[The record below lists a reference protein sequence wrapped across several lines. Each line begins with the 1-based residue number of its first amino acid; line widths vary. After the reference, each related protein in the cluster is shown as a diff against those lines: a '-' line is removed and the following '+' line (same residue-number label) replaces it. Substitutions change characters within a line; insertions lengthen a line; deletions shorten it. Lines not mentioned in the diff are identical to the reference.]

1 MATRRRNSFCCKPPA
16 CVATR
21 WGCAATG
28 VWYPGWSQYFLNDAP
43 MSRRPWLH
51 RIQCAASAVLCA
63 ACRVVRGAAAWQRM
77 GCAHSGPP
85 AGGSKPAG
93 AAGAVGRV
101 GLRHRQRWWGGRCRM
116 RPCRAV
122 QCGWYG
128 EAGDCATPHA
138 ACCVGTRRSMRFSSS
153 TPSTRASP
161 TAATPRRGVP
171 SLSLSPSG
179 PIRPDSH

>member
-1 MATRRRNSFCCKPPA
+1 MTPRRNSFCCQPPA

-51 RIQCAASAVLCA
+51 RIQCVPCRALC
-63 ACRVVRGAAAWQRM
+63 CAAAWQRM
-77 GCAHSGPP
+77 DCAHSGPP
-85 AGGSKPAG
+85 AGGSPAG
-93 AAGAVGRV
+93 AAGAVGWV
-101 GLRHRQRWWGGRCRM
+101 GLRQRQRWRGGRCRM

-128 EAGDCATPHA
+128 EAGDCAAPHA
-138 ACCVGTRRSMRFSSS
+138 ACCTGTRRSMRCSSS
-153 TPSTRASP
+153 TRSTRASP

-171 SLSLSPSG
+171 ILSLSLSG